1 MSTDKFNQG
10 NELIIAEP
18 DGTLKRQELFFPL
31 SLGLPVTLPNI
42 SIRKIG
48 RRNDNN
54 QTTLGH
60 DSKIVP
66 AS

>member
-1 MSTDKFNQG
+1 MSTKKHEQG

-18 DGTLKRQELFFPL
+18 DGTFKRKELHFPL
-31 SLGLPVTLPNI
+31 SLGLPVTLPKI

-48 RRNDNN
+48 QRGSRRNDTPDG
-54 QTTLGH
+54 QIL
-60 DSKIVP
+60 P